1 MNKIS
6 KIVIG
11 FVTLAFANTAF
22 ANSSQVSIVDI
33 QDIYNNRT
41 VISENPVQSCK
52 DVDVP
57 IYQQNQGQGSLG
69 DFLAGAIIGGAIGN
83 QVGDSKGNG
92 AIGAIIGGAI
102 ANENAKKKNSS
113 ATIVGYKRERICNTT
128 VTQER
133 KIVRE
138 YVKTRL
144 TFNYQGKI
152 YTVDFVK

>member
-41 VISENPVQSCK
+41 VYSENPVQSCK

-69 DFLAGAIIGGAIGN
+69 DFLTGAIIGGAIGN

-102 ANENAKKKNSS
+102 ANENAKKKNST
-113 ATIVGYKRERICNTT
+113 ATIIGYKRERICETT

-133 KIVRE
+133 RIVRE
-138 YVKTRL
+138 YTKTRL
-144 TFNYQGKI
+144 TFNYQGKM

>member
-11 FVTLAFANTAF
+11 FITLAFANTAF